1 MQIVMMATERLVP
14 YARNA
19 RTHSDQQVAQIAASI
34 AEFGFT
40 NPILIGDDDVI
51 IAGHG
56 RLMAAQRL
64 GLTEVPAIVLAHL
77 TEAQRRALVIADNKI
92 AENAGWDEELLKAEL
107 VALQDIEFDLDLV
120 GFSDEELE
128 DLLGE
133 IEEPPLG
140 GAVEGEDDEEAIQE
154 LPSDPITIDGDVW
167 VLGENRLMCGDS
179 TDASAV
185 AALMDG
191 QRASLLFTSPP
202 YGQQRDYGAAK
213 EKVSDWDK
221 LMRGVFAAAILAD
234 DAQILVNLGLVH
246 RESEWIPY
254 WDNWIEWMRAQGW
267 RRFGWY
273 VWDQGPGLPGDW
285 NGRYAPAHEFI
296 FHFNRQ
302 PRRPNKTVES
312 KHAGE
317 TLGGGG
323 LRAADGTVNAKT
335 GAGNAIQSHRIP
347 DSVVRVMRH
356 KGAIAGGKHPAVF
369 PIALAEEM
377 IEAWSAE
384 DDVLFEPFTGSGSQ
398 LIAATN
404 LGRVCFGME
413 LDPAYCDVAVRRWQ
427 LAFDEPATLLN
438 TGETFEEVAA
448 RRQKE
453 AA

>member
-1 MQIVMMATERLVP
+1 MPTERLVP

-34 AEFGFT
+34 ERFGFT

-56 RLMAAQRL
+56 RLMAAKQL
-64 GLTEVPAIVLAHL
+64 AMAEVPTIRLAHL
-77 TEAQRRALVIADNKI
+77 NEAERRALVVADNKI
-92 AENAGWDEELLKAEL
+92 ALNAGWDTEILLEQIELIRA
-107 VALQDIEFDLDLV
+107 DGFDADLV

-128 DLLGE
+128 QMLAD
-133 IEEPPLG
+133 IEAPEPG
-140 GAVEGEDDEEAIQE
+140 GAVEGEDDV
-154 LPSDPITIDGDVW
+154 SDPPADPVSERGDLW
-167 VLGENRLMCGDS
+167 ILGEHRLLCGDS
-179 TDASAV
+179 TDAEDV
-185 AALMDG
+185 RRLMNG
-191 QRASLLFTSPP
+191 ERASLIFTSPP

-221 LMRGVFAAAILAD
+221 LMRGVFDAAIVGE
-234 DAQILVNLGLVH
+234 DAQLLVNLGMVH
-246 RESEWIPY
+246 RESEWLPY
-254 WDNWIEWMRAQGW
+254 WDAWIDWMRAQGW

-285 NGRYAPAHEFI
+285 NGRLAPSHEFI

-335 GAGNAIQSHRIP
+335 GAGDAIQSHRIP

-356 KGAIAGGKHPAVF
+356 KGAIAGGEHPAVF
-369 PIALAEEM
+369 PVKLAEEM
-377 IEAWSAE
+377 IKVWSAE
-384 DDVLFEPFTGSGSQ
+384 DDILFEPFNGSGSQ
-398 LIAATN
+398 MIAATT

-413 LDPAYCDVAVRRWQ
+413 IDPAYCDVAVRRWQ
-427 LAFDEPATLLN
+427 LAFGEPARLES
-438 TGETFEEVAA
+438 TGETFEQVAA
-448 RRQKE
+448 RRVE
-453 AA
+453 DAA

>member
-1 MQIVMMATERLVP
+1 MQIEMMPTERLVP

-34 AEFGFT
+34 ERFGFT

-56 RLMAAQRL
+56 RLMAAKQL
-64 GLTEVPAIVLAHL
+64 AMAEVPTIRLAHL
-77 TEAQRRALVIADNKI
+77 NEAERRALVVADNKI
-92 AENAGWDEELLKAEL
+92 ALNAGWDTEILLEQIELIRA
-107 VALQDIEFDLDLV
+107 DGFDADLV

-128 DLLGE
+128 QMLAD
-133 IEEPPLG
+133 IEAPEPG
-140 GAVEGEDDEEAIQE
+140 GAVEGEDDV
-154 LPSDPITIDGDVW
+154 SDPPADPVSERGDLW
-167 VLGENRLMCGDS
+167 ILGEHRLLCGDS
-179 TDASAV
+179 TDAEDV
-185 AALMDG
+185 RRLMNG
-191 QRASLLFTSPP
+191 ERASLIFTSPP

-221 LMRGVFAAAILAD
+221 LMRGVFDAAIVGE
-234 DAQILVNLGLVH
+234 DAQLLVNLGMVH
-246 RESEWIPY
+246 RESEWLPY
-254 WDNWIEWMRAQGW
+254 WDAWIDWMRAQGW

-285 NGRYAPAHEFI
+285 NGRLAPSHEFI

-335 GAGNAIQSHRIP
+335 GAGDAIQSHRIP

-356 KGAIAGGKHPAVF
+356 KGAIAGGEHPAVF
-369 PIALAEEM
+369 PVKLAEEM
-377 IEAWSAE
+377 IKVWSAE
-384 DDVLFEPFTGSGSQ
+384 DDILFEPFNGSGSQ
-398 LIAATN
+398 MIAATT

-413 LDPAYCDVAVRRWQ
+413 IDPAYCDVAVRRWQ
-427 LAFDEPATLLN
+427 LAFGEPARLES
-438 TGETFEEVAA
+438 TGETFEQVAA
-448 RRQKE
+448 RRVE
-453 AA
+453 DAA

>member
-1 MQIVMMATERLVP
+1 MMQIEMMPTERLVP

-19 RTHSDQQVAQIAASI
+19 RTHSDDQVAQIAAAI
-34 AEFGFT
+34 TEFGWT
-40 NPILIGDDDVI
+40 NPILLGSDDVI

-64 GLTEVPAIVLAHL
+64 SMAEVPVIVLGHL
-77 TEAQRRALVIADNKI
+77 TEAQRRAVVLSDNKI
-92 AENAGWDEELLKAEL
+92 ALNAGWDLEILMEQIELIRADGFE
-107 VALQDIEFDLDLV
+107 LDLI
-120 GFSDEELE
+120 GFSDDELAEIMDGLE
-128 DLLGE
+128 DE
-133 IEEPPLG
+133 DESG
-140 GAVEGEDDEEAIQE
+140 GAVDGEDEVPEPPVE
-154 LPSDPITIDGDVW
+154 PVSRLGDLW
-167 VLGENRLMCGDS
+167 VLGTHRLLCGDS
-179 TDASAV
+179 TDADDV
-185 AALMDG
+185 RRLMNG
-191 QRASLLFTSPP
+191 ERASLIFTSPP

-221 LMRGVFAAAILAD
+221 LMRGVFEAAILSE
-234 DAQILVNLGLVH
+234 DAQLLVNLGLVH
-246 RESEWIPY
+246 RESEWLPY
-254 WDNWIEWMRAQGW
+254 WETWIDWMRAQGW

-285 NGRYAPAHEFI
+285 NGRLAPSHEFI

-302 PRRPNKTVES
+302 PRKPNKTVES

-356 KGAIAGGKHPAVF
+356 KGAIAGGEHPAVF
-369 PIALAEEM
+369 PIKLAEEM

-384 DDVLFEPFTGSGSQ
+384 DDVLFEPFNGSGSQ
-398 LIAATN
+398 LIAATS

-413 LDPAYCDVAVRRWQ
+413 IDPAYCDVAVRRWQ
-427 LAFDEPATLLN
+427 LAFGDTATLLE
-438 TGETFEEVAA
+438 TGETFEQVAA
-448 RRQKE
+448 RRLRNAE
-453 AA
+453 